1 MIRYAL
7 PALLLAAV
15 VQPVFAQNQPS
26 SPPPPSSSQQP
37 DSSPEALEWLQKI
50 AAAPRHYNYVGTF
63 IYSSGG
69 DIETSRIIHL
79 VNEGGE
85 HERSE
90 VLDGAPREI
99 IRNNDEMKCYL
110 PESRTVVTEKRWLR
124 KVFPSLL
131 PQPLTNLDE
140 NYIVKKGGQE
150 RISDYLCQVITLE
163 PRDDK
168 RYGQKLWVDVNT
180 GLLLKAAVMDKDR
193 VVEQFVFTDLKIG
206 GNIDKELLK
215 SKYLAQA
222 DRWRTTNLISSNTES
237 GKLGW
242 EIKDPPRGFR
252 KIVEMKRNLSG
263 KSRPVGHIALSDGL
277 AAVSVF
283 IEPMSKK
290 ISRPDE
296 GLYHSRGAINIYTRT
311 IADNMVTTVGEV
323 PPSTVMQIGNSVTS
337 R

>member
-1 MIRYAL
+1 MTRAL
-7 PALLLAAV
+7 SVLLLLAAA
-15 VQPVFAQNQPS
+15 VQPVLAQHQS
-26 SPPPPSSSQQP
+26 SSSPSSSSP
-37 DSSPEALEWLQKI
+37 SNSSPEALEWLQKI
-50 AAAPRHYNYVGTF
+50 ATAPRHYNYIGTF
-63 IYSSGG
+63 IYSSGS

-85 HERSE
+85 HEKSE

-110 PESRTVVTEKRWLR
+110 PDSRTVVTEKRWLR

-131 PQPLTNLDE
+131 PQPLTNLDD
-140 NYIVKKGGQE
+140 NYVVKKGGQE
-150 RISDYLCQVITLE
+150 RVSDYLCQVIELE

-193 VVEQFVFTDLKIG
+193 IVEQFVFTDLKIG
-206 GNIDKELLK
+206 GDIDKNLLK

-222 DRWRTTNLISSNTES
+222 DRWRTTNLASSGMGS

-242 EIKDPPRGFR
+242 EIKDPPRGF
-252 KIVEMKRNLSG
+252 KKVVEMKRNLSDQ
-263 KSRPVGHIALSDGL
+263 SRPVSHIALSDGL

-283 IEPMSKK
+283 IEPLSKK
-290 ISRPDE
+290 TARPGE

-311 IADNMVTTVGEV
+311 VADNMVTTVGEV
-323 PPSTVMQIGNSVTS
+323 PPATVMQIGNSVTN